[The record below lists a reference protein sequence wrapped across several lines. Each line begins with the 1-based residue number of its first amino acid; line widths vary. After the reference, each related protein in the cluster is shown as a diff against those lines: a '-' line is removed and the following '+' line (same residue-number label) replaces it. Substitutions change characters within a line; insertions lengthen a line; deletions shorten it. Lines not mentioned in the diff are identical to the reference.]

1 MNLQL
6 LDFIGNKLRPVEIRL
21 LAKYVF
27 RIRRKAI
34 QLKDNSIY
42 FIDPVSNLGLQLQK
56 QGTYEPETTD
66 VIVSLLSAGDTFV
79 DLGCNEGYFS
89 ILAGKICGMQG
100 KVFAIEPQERLWEI
114 IKKNG
119 ELNGLSNIE
128 LIPYG
133 IGAENGELLLKLYP
147 STNTGAS
154 SFSDAY
160 NFTISA
166 PWLRS
171 KLYGTQLVKV
181 VTLDHLRYQFP
192 ADIKLIK
199 IDIEGFEYEALK
211 GATMLLREKVFKNIL
226 IEIHP
231 QALHGM
237 AQNESGIDELLA
249 SYGYLK
255 RVVMKQLNLYT
266 LQ

>member
-21 LAKYVF
+21 LAKYVLG
-27 RIRRKAI
+27 IRRRTI
-34 QLKDNSIY
+34 QLQDNRIY

-56 QGTYEPETTD
+56 HGTYEPETTD
-66 VIVSLLSAGDTFV
+66 LIAGLLKAGDTFV

-89 ILAGKICGMQG
+89 ILAGKICGRKG
-100 KVFAIEPQERLWEI
+100 KVFAIEPQERLWNI
-114 IKKNG
+114 IEKNG
-119 ELNGLSNIE
+119 QLNGLSNIE

-171 KLYGTQLVKV
+171 KWYGTQLVKV
-181 VTLDHLRYQFP
+181 VTLDYLSHQFP
-192 ADIKLIK
+192 PDIKLIK

-211 GATMLLREKVFKNIL
+211 GASMLLREKVFKNIL